1 MGTTLSVI
9 TFVLAVLFMV
19 AEGGLGAWRGMK
31 KELCRIGV
39 LFVIGLLLFFLIPG
53 VAKALILAV
62 VRMVYPGSG
71 SFSDVA
77 GIIAQEMQLNAA
89 AVSVIETVL
98 ALVMS
103 MLIPFVFVILFWVC
117 KLLSWPL
124 FAVGCMIYKHLCE
137 KKNYAVPVQ
146 TEMAAA
152 KEPDTT
158 QRLIG
163 AAIGMVAG
171 LFIGALT
178 FMPLTQLSKTV
189 DGIGKETIAEFTDE
203 ETADALC
210 FWKESPAGTFYRVT
224 QMENLFGLLH
234 NSLAKVEI
242 NGKVY
247 EAKSL
252 TELLEIVPDVIVLAE
267 ELEDADIGKLA
278 TVAEPLKTIVEAVLD
293 ISLFSEEEKIEM
305 VRRLAEEGLA
315 NGRDSNE
322 ISAAALKGLEQME
335 FAEVKN
341 DVLAA
346 IDLIVVL
353 DRYGLTDIE
362 DPDAVIKVLAN
373 EQFINEGT
381 DAIYALN
388 LAEQVLPVAVNSL
401 LGSVLAELDV
411 VVTPVEP
418 IENFQETK
426 EEFKTLLRLF
436 GKLANAGTQLGSI
449 GEVKELVQNILQ
461 LKGSPF
467 VSDATIAGLE
477 REILGQVFTRENI
490 KSIVD
495 DVVEERL
502 EEIRKSSKE
511 EIDDE
516 TVEKTKETVV
526 EYLTGNEEVTL
537 ESVTKVIEKMEDGSL
552 MDKIDDAD
560 VIEEIKNGCFDLS
573 QWLED

>member
-62 VRMVYPGSG
+62 VGMVYPGSS

-210 FWKESPAGTFYRVT
+210 FWKESPAGTLYRVT

-322 ISAAALKGLEQME
+322 ISVAALKGLEQME

-388 LAEQVLPVAVNSL
+388 LAEQVLPVVVNSL
-401 LGSVLAELDV
+401 LESVLAELDV

-426 EEFKTLLRLF
+426 EEFKTLLRLS

-467 VSDATIAGLE
+467 VSDATFAGLE

-537 ESVTKVIEKMEDGSL
+537 ESMTKVIEKMEDGSL

>member
-62 VRMVYPGSG
+62 VGMVYPGSG

-137 KKNYAVPVQ
+137 KKNYTVPVQ

-210 FWKESPAGTFYRVT
+210 FWKESPAGTLYRVT

-322 ISAAALKGLEQME
+322 ISVAALKGLEQME

-388 LAEQVLPVAVNSL
+388 LAEQVLPVVVNSL
-401 LGSVLAELDV
+401 LESVLAELDV

-467 VSDATIAGLE
+467 VSDATFAGLE

-490 KSIVD
+490 KTIVD
-495 DVVEERL
+495 DVVEERM

-537 ESVTKVIEKMEDGSL
+537 ESMTKVIEKMEDGSL